1 MELTSSTVVTAIILT
16 KNEEPNLKRVLD
28 RLTWLQR
35 VVILD
40 SFSTDATL
48 DIANSYP
55 NVEVFQRK
63 FDTHGNQWNYG
74 LSLLKSK
81 WALTLD
87 ADYVLTPEFIE
98 ETKSIVANPQDIAYE
113 TTFKFLVFG
122 RKLFADNTTPRPV
135 LFDIDKCMYYDD
147 GHTQRLK
154 INGTTGRYKSY
165 ILHDD
170 RKSLS
175 RWLSNQDGYAI
186 KESKKLVNEPAS
198 EMPLSGK
205 IRKTKVLA
213 PFLVFFHCL
222 FVKRLIFNGWEGW
235 HYTLQRTMV
244 EILLAIR
251 LIEDEKLAEKPGPAP
266 TLTIVKDDLK
276 SNLVK

>member
-1 MELTSSTVVTAIILT
+1 MEKLSSTILQALILT

-28 RLTWLQR
+28 KLTWLEK

-48 DIANSYP
+48 EIAAAYSNT
-55 NVEVFQRK
+55 VVVQRA
-63 FDTHGNQWNYG
+63 FDTHGQQWNYG
-74 LSLLKSK
+74 LSLLNSE

-87 ADYVLTPEFIE
+87 ADYVLTEAFIAETRNYVNSAEF
-98 ETKSIVANPQDIAYE
+98 AAYD
-113 TTFKFLVFG
+113 TNFKFLVFG
-122 RKLFADNTTPRPV
+122 KPLLKDNTTPRPV
-135 LFDIDKCMYYDD
+135 LFKKSLCSYFDD
-147 GHTQRLK
+147 GHTQRLQ
-154 INGTTGRYKSY
+154 INGKTGMYKTE

-186 KESKKLVNEPAS
+186 KECNKLVGSSAEGL
-198 EMPLSGK
+198 PLSAR

-213 PFLVFFHCL
+213 PFIVFFYSL
-222 FVKRLIFNGWEGW
+222 FIKGLIFNGWRGW

-244 EILLAIR
+244 EIILALR
-251 LIEDEKLAEKPGPAP
+251 LIEEEKLKKEEV
-266 TLTIVKDDLK
+266 L
-276 SNLVK
+276 

>member
-1 MELTSSTVVTAIILT
+1 MELLNSTLLQALILT

-28 RLTWLQR
+28 KLIWLEK

-48 DIANSYP
+48 EIAASYP
-55 NVEVFQRK
+55 NTVVVQRP
-63 FDTHGNQWNYG
+63 FDTHGQQWNYG
-74 LSLLKSK
+74 LSLLESK
-81 WALTLD
+81 WILSLD
-87 ADYVLTPEFIE
+87 ADYVLPDDFIA
-98 ETKSIVANPQDIAYE
+98 ETRKYVATGTDTAYE
-113 TTFKFLVFG
+113 TNFKFLVFG
-122 RKLFADNTTPRPV
+122 KPLLKDNTTPRPV
-135 LFDIDKCMYYDD
+135 LFKKECCAYFDD

-154 INGTTGRYKSY
+154 VDGTTGMYKAV

-186 KESKKLVNEPAS
+186 KECNKLIQS
-198 EMPLSGK
+198 SGEGLPMSSK

-213 PFLVFFHCL
+213 PFIVFFYSL
-222 FVKRLIFNGWEGW
+222 FIKGLIFNGWRGW

-244 EILLAIR
+244 EIILALR
-251 LIEDEKLAEKPGPAP
+251 MIEEEKLK
-266 TLTIVKDDLK
+266 KDTE
-276 SNLVK
+276 V